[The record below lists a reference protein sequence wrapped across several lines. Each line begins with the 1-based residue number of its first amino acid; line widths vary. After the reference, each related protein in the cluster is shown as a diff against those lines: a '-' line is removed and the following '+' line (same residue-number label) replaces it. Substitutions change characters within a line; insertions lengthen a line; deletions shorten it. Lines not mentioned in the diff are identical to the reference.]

1 MSTQHKHLNHIANAL
16 NTLSLA
22 ASIMLIMAMSAEVIQ
37 NERTNFSEWYSNLQ
51 LVICTIFLLTALFRL
66 SVPYLRRRHWLRD
79 CTFVLISIP
88 YINIFQWVHISL
100 PTEAVRIIAF
110 APIIVS
116 IMATAVIIEW
126 LIEGRKKRL
135 MAAYILTVTLFTYI
149 SALIF
154 YDYEASINPALHSF
168 GDALWWSWMN
178 VTTVGA
184 PFSPVTAIGKVV
196 CVALP
201 IVGMLFFP
209 ILTIYI
215 SDLYDRRG
223 DKATN

>member
-1 MSTQHKHLNHIANAL
+1 MSTRTPRLNSAINFV

-22 ASIMLIMAMSAEVIQ
+22 ASIALVAAMSIEVTQ
-37 NERTNFSEWYSNLQ
+37 GNRADFSGWYRGLQ
-51 LVICTIFLLTALFRL
+51 LCVCIIFLLTATFRL
-66 SVPYLRRRHWLRD
+66 CISELRQQHYLRD
-79 CTFVLISIP
+79 TIFALISIP
-88 YINIFQWVHISL
+88 YINILHWAHLSL
-100 PTEAVRIIAF
+100 PTEVMRIIAF
-110 APIIVS
+110 APVIVS
-116 IMATAVIIEW
+116 IMATGIIIEW

-135 MAAYILTVTLFTYI
+135 MAAYILTVILFTYI

-154 YDYEASINPALHSF
+154 YDYEIHTNTALHGF
-168 GDALWWSWMN
+168 GDAVWWAWMN

-184 PFSPVTAIGKVV
+184 PFPPVTTIGKVV

-215 SDLYDRRG
+215 SDFYDRKG
-223 DKATN
+223 GKEA

>member
-1 MSTQHKHLNHIANAL
+1 MATQHKILDSVANAL
-16 NTLSLA
+16 NTISLA
-22 ASIMLIMAMSAEVIQ
+22 ASIMLIMAMSAEVMQ
-37 NERTNFSEWYSNLQ
+37 NERTNFSEWYRNMQ
-51 LVICTIFLLTALFRL
+51 LVICIIFLLTALFRL
-66 SVPYLRRRHWLRD
+66 SVPDLRRRHWLRD
-79 CTFVLISIP
+79 CIFVLISIP
-88 YINIFQWVHISL
+88 YINIFHWMHISL
-100 PTEAVRIIAF
+100 PIKAVRIIAF

-126 LIEGRKKRL
+126 MIEGHKKRL

-154 YDYEASINPALHSF
+154 YDYEASINPALHGF

-184 PFSPVTAIGKVV
+184 PFSPVTSIGKVV

-215 SDLYDRRG
+215 SDLYDR
-223 DKATN
+223 K